1 MKELNQTETEALQGL
16 IAKGIFTHGG
26 ERLTYDKNILLDFS
40 LWSYDGT
47 VLADV
52 ASLMAQIRDPAL
64 KDDDKCLKHLTIVV
78 VNLFVAHVTGEV
90 MWVAYTRD
98 KNHYNTKSRY
108 NPLRISHR
116 YLTSV
121 ADRLAEFGF
130 IEHAMGFY
138 DRRNPA
144 KKGKTSKMRPT
155 RTLRQVFE
163 AWTENMITLS
173 PHAETIIL
181 RDDEGKAVD
190 YERDTGEV
198 ARMRRNLTQLNE
210 MLAKT
215 DIRLDMTP
223 DELADLNEQRQR
235 HGDGPIRY
243 WRKTMH
249 RIFTNGS
256 FRQGG
261 RYYRG
266 WWMEIGEGVRQRILI
281 DGEAT
286 VEKDY
291 SAIHP
296 TLLYARETGQL
307 PPDKPYEVEGHEGDE
322 LVRRVAKKLLLVMIN
337 AKRGESVKK
346 AFVWHRDRHENFTDE
361 ERSRVAAL
369 DLDAITAK
377 LKIRHKPIAKHFSSN
392 VGVKLQYEDSQIAER
407 VMLTLAKQRIVA
419 LPIHDSFVV
428 QARHEAAL
436 VEAMEQ
442 AFQWKC
448 GVVPVIK

>member
-1 MKELNQTETEALQGL
+1 MKELNQTETETLQEL
-16 IAKGIFTHGG
+16 FAKGIFTHGG
-26 ERLTYDKNILLDFS
+26 EQFTYDNNCLLDLS
-40 LWSYDGT
+40 LWSHDGT

-52 ASLMAQIRDPAL
+52 ASLMDQIRDPTL
-64 KDDDKCLKHLTIVV
+64 KDDDKYRKHLTIVV
-78 VNLFVAHVTGEV
+78 MNLFVAHIIGDVT
-90 MWVAYTRD
+90 WVAYSRD
-98 KNHYNTKSRY
+98 KNSYTANSRY

-121 ADRLAEFGF
+121 VDRLAEFGF
-130 IEHAMGFY
+130 IDHAMGFY
-138 DRRNPA
+138 DRRTPA
-144 KKGKTSKMRPT
+144 KKGKTSKMRST
-155 RTLRQVFE
+155 RKLLEVFE
-163 AWTENMITLS
+163 TWTENIVTLS

-181 RDDEGKAVD
+181 RGEDGKAVD

-198 ARMRRNLTQLNE
+198 ARMRKNLTQLNE

-215 DIRLDMTP
+215 DIRLDMKP
-223 DELADLNEQRQR
+223 DELNNLNEQRQR

-249 RIFTNGS
+249 RIFTNGT
-256 FRQGG
+256 FKQGG
-261 RYYRG
+261 RFYRC
-266 WWMEIGEGVRQRILI
+266 WWIEISEAMRQLILI

-307 PPDKPYEVEGHEGDE
+307 PPDKPYEVEGYEGDE

-346 AFVWHRDRHENFTDE
+346 AFVWHRDRNENFTDD

-369 DLDAITAK
+369 DLDEIIAK
-377 LKIRHKPIAKHFSSN
+377 LKMRHKPIAKHFSSN

-407 VMLTLAKQRIVA
+407 VMLTLAKQGIVA

-442 AFQWKC
+442 AFPWKC

>member
-1 MKELNQTETEALQGL
+1 MQELNQAKTETLQEL
-16 IAKGIFTHGG
+16 FTTGIFTHGG
-26 ERLTYDKNILLDFS
+26 EQLTYDKNILLDLS
-40 LWSYDGT
+40 LWSHAGT
-47 VLADV
+47 VLADI
-52 ASLMAQIRDPAL
+52 ASLMDQISDHTL
-64 KDDDKCLKHLTIVV
+64 KDDDKYRKHLTIVV
-78 VNLFVAHVTGEV
+78 MNLFVAHVIGNVT
-90 MWVAYTRD
+90 WVAYSRD
-98 KNHYNTKSRY
+98 KNNYASKSRD

-116 YLTSV
+116 FLTSV
-121 ADRLAEFGF
+121 VDRLAEFGF

-138 DRRNPA
+138 DRRDPA
-144 KKGKTSKMRPT
+144 KKGKTSKMRST
-155 RTLRQVFE
+155 RKLREVFE
-163 AWTENMITLS
+163 AWTENMVTLS

-181 RDDEGKAVD
+181 RDDDGKAVD
-190 YERDTGEV
+190 YERDTVEV
-198 ARMRRNLTQLNE
+198 ARMRKHLTQLNE
-210 MLAKT
+210 VLSKV
-215 DIRLDMTP
+215 DIRLDMTS
-223 DELADLNEQRQR
+223 DELADLNEQRKR
-235 HGDGPIRY
+235 HRSMPIRY
-243 WRKTMH
+243 WRKAMH
-249 RIFTNGS
+249 RIFANGS
-256 FRQGG
+256 FKQGG
-261 RYYRG
+261 RFYRC
-266 WWMEIGEGVRQRILI
+266 WWMDIGEGLRKRILI

-369 DLDAITAK
+369 DLDEITAK
-377 LKIRHKPIAKHFSSN
+377 LKMRHKPIAKHFSSN
-392 VGVKLQYEDSQIAER
+392 VGVKLQYEDAQIAER
-407 VMLTLAKQRIVA
+407 VMLTLAKQGVVA

-442 AFQWKC
+442 AFQWQC

>member
-40 LWSYDGT
+40 LWSHDGT

-52 ASLMAQIRDPAL
+52 ASLMGLISDPTL
-64 KDDDKCLKHLTIVV
+64 KDDDKYRKHLTIVV
-78 VNLFVAHVTGEV
+78 MNLFVAHVIGYVT
-90 MWVAYTRD
+90 WVAYSRD
-98 KNHYNTKSRY
+98 KNNYASKSRY

-121 ADRLAEFGF
+121 VDRLAEFGF

-138 DRRNPA
+138 DRRDPA

-155 RTLRQVFE
+155 RKLREVFK
-163 AWTENMITLS
+163 AWTENMVTLS

-181 RDDEGKAVD
+181 RDDDGKAVD

-198 ARMRRNLTQLNE
+198 ARMRKNLTQLNE

-256 FRQGG
+256 FKQGG
-261 RYYRG
+261 RFYRC
-266 WWMEIGEGVRQRILI
+266 WWIEISEAMRQRILL

-296 TLLYARETGQL
+296 TVLYARETGQL
-307 PPDKPYEVEGHEGDE
+307 PPDKPYEVQGHEGDE

-337 AKRGESVKK
+337 AKRGESVKN

-361 ERSRVAAL
+361 ERARVVAL
-369 DLDAITAK
+369 DLDEIIAK
-377 LKIRHKPIAKHFSSN
+377 LKKRHKPIAKHFSSN
-392 VGVKLQYEDSQIAER
+392 AGVKLQYEDSQIAER
-407 VMLTLAKQRIVA
+407 VMLTLAKQGIIA
-419 LPIHDSFVV
+419 LPVHDSFLV

-436 VEAMEQ
+436 VAAMEE
-442 AFQWKC
+442 AFLWKC